1 MELIVALATKFWQWS
16 ILIAVVLITF
26 LINLLDKKK
35 VSKTT
40 FVAETMPDLKPVAI
54 KTKGKGFWKG
64 IVMWLLSTRNW
75 EITKDWKYK
84 LNGNDYVVPA
94 GFVFDGASIPKF
106 LRTFFS
112 PVGVLLIGGL
122 VHDYMYKYAACKP
135 SEEGAPLMLVNQK
148 DSDRIF
154 RDINIEVNGFYTMNH
169 LAYWSLRL
177 GGWVAWI
184 GHRKRN
190 AKIGE

>member
-1 MELIVALATKFWQWS
+1 MELLVSLAMKFWQWTV
-16 ILIAVVLITF
+16 LIAVIIIGAI
-26 LINLLDKKK
+26 INFTDKRKK
-35 VSKTT
+35 
-40 FVAETMPDLKPVAI
+40 PNLKFYFKGFPELQPIAI
-54 KTKGKGFWKG
+54 KTKGKRFWKG
-64 IVMWLLSTRNW
+64 IATSLLSTRNW
-75 EITKDWKYK
+75 EITKDWHYNI
-84 LNGNDYVVPA
+84 NGVHYVIPA
-94 GFVFDGASIPKF
+94 GFTFDGASIPKF

-154 RDINIEVNGFYTMNH
+154 RDINIEVNGFYSMNY

-177 GGWVAWI
+177 GGWVAWN

-190 AKIGE
+190 AKIK